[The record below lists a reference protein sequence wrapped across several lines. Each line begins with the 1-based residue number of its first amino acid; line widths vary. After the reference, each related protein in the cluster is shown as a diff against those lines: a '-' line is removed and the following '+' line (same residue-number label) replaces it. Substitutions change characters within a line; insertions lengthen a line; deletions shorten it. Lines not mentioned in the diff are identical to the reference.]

1 MAACMIKK
9 ILIAVDFLI
18 LGDATASL
26 RRIYDDDGD
35 DDDTKLSKTAQAA
48 AEFKA

>member
-1 MAACMIKK
+1 LL
-9 ILIAVDFLI
+9 LILI

-26 RRIYDDDGD
+26 RRIYDDDD
-35 DDDTKLSKTAQAA
+35 DDDDGTKLSKTAQAA